1 MSTLVFCELS
11 RAKKVLARD
20 AVSRRNI
27 QSSLAHALSLV
38 RIVSATTSVCVVCF
52 FFSSSLVPL
61 FSYSG
66 RSLAPKELLA
76 TSLRLDNR
84 APLGA
89 GNRSAPRATAG
100 RNDQVPAK
108 TKYLRGAAGIG
119 LGSTI
124 KYLRRTTN
132 ATAGYLGTTIK

>member
-38 RIVSATTSVCVVCF
+38 RIDMDCECY
-52 FFSSSLVPL
+52 
-61 FSYSG
+61 YSG
-66 RSLAPKELLA
+66 VCGMFLLQLLV
-76 TSLRLDNR
+76 TSPRLDNR

-89 GNRSAPRATAG
+89 GPSY
-100 RNDQVPAK
+100 VPGLLLAK
-108 TKYLRGAAGIG
+108 S
-119 LGSTI
+119 GSGGVNSTS
-124 KYLRRTTN
+124 LV
-132 ATAGYLGTTIK
+132 